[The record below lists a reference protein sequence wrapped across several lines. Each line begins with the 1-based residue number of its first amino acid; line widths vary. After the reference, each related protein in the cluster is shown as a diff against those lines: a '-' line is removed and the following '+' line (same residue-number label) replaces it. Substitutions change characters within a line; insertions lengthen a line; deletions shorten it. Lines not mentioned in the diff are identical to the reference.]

1 MQKFRILQCFS
12 CNIFQVD
19 IVKVATK
26 WKCKICNEKQ
36 SVKNVYFESR
46 AAKECREKVQEMNAN
61 FLRTK
66 NYKAQLNLQQ
76 NQQVNNEPIPIGTS
90 ATTSYSN
97 AAQSSKWNKF
107 EQSEHTEAE
116 PFESNINKRM
126 NAQMNKNQEDSGL
139 IVKKSKWSDFIDD
152 EEEELDLSQLNE
164 IDKPS

>member
-1 MQKFRILQCFS
+1 
-12 CNIFQVD
+12 
-19 IVKVATK
+19 
-26 WKCKICNEKQ
+26 
-36 SVKNVYFESR
+36 
-46 AAKECREKVQEMNAN
+46 MNAN

-76 NQQVNNEPIPIGTS
+76 NQQVNNEPIPNIEES

-97 AAQSSKWNKF
+97 AAQTSKWNKF
-107 EQSEHTEAE
+107 EQSEDTDAE

-126 NAQMNKNQEDSGL
+126 NPQMNKNQEESGL
-139 IVKKSKWSDFIDD
+139 VVKKSKWSDFIDD